1 MTPQQLGLNCSNKTG
16 WTSDVLT
23 PQQPQRFSPTIA
35 LRYADGFIDYAINLI
50 ESGSPLSGCVR
61 LRFRQHSFE
70 TLSAA
75 RGFLGNIASSL
86 YQANCSEISGA
97 MTGGSSTQ
105 RSGLHFGT
113 VRMGI

>member
-1 MTPQQLGLNCSNKTG
+1 LNCSNKNG
-16 WTSDVLT
+16 LT
-23 PQQPQRFSPTIA
+23 TFLPLNKIQPQRFSPTIA

-50 ESGSPLSGCVR
+50 ESIAAIGCVR
-61 LRFRQHSFE
+61 LRFRQHSHFE

-75 RGFLGNIASSL
+75 RGFLGQYRIVTLSGEL
-86 YQANCSEISGA
+86 LEISG

-113 VRMGI
+113 GEDNLTGS